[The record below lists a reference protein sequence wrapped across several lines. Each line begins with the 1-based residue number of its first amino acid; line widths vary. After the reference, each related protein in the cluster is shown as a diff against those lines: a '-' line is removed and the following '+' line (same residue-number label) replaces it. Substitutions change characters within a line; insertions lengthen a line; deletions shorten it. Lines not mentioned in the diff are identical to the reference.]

1 MCISDLILGF
11 IQITY
16 DKLYTELNLDMC
28 KFYSTEINVF
38 KFNFFKINEKWREDL
53 WIEDSRHNHSN

>member
-1 MCISDLILGF
+1 MCNSDLILGF

-38 KFNFFKINEKWREDL
+38 KFIFFK
-53 WIEDSRHNHSN
+53 